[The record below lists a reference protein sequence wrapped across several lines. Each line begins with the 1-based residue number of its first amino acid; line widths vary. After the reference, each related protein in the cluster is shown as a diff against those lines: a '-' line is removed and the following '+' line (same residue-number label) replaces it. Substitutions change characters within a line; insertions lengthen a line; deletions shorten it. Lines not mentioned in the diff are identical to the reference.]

1 MNDKTKMNDDLQTPL
16 LDSTS
21 VDDNDNNAVV
31 DPEAPSPITPTRS
44 SNVVLA
50 TDVMVEQ
57 TILHGAPMTQVISAH
72 VVDDCNDDDEE
83 VSNVGTGRWK
93 DGLCNCFAH
102 GCCHPSFCF
111 AWCCP
116 LLLVGQVMRRFN
128 LTWSGKQGT
137 SKQSRLVFLFILLI
151 ILMHSYYNTDSVF
164 DEINDFNI
172 QSALSVSS
180 TIAALLLSLISIYFI
195 YITRYFIRQRYNIPE
210 SNCIGCEDL
219 VCACCCQCCVAS
231 QMARHTTDYEIYR
244 AVWISDTGL
253 PDNPNVI
260 TGSSATP
267 AVVSE

>member
-116 LLLVGQVMRRFN
+116 LRKL
-128 LTWSGKQGT
+128 KQCNA
-137 SKQSRLVFLFILLI
+137 I
-151 ILMHSYYNTDSVF
+151 H
-164 DEINDFNI
+164 
-172 QSALSVSS
+172 
-180 TIAALLLSLISIYFI
+180 
-195 YITRYFIRQRYNIPE
+195 YI
-210 SNCIGCEDL
+210 
-219 VCACCCQCCVAS
+219 
-231 QMARHTTDYEIYR
+231 
-244 AVWISDTGL
+244 
-253 PDNPNVI
+253 
-260 TGSSATP
+260 
-267 AVVSE
+267 